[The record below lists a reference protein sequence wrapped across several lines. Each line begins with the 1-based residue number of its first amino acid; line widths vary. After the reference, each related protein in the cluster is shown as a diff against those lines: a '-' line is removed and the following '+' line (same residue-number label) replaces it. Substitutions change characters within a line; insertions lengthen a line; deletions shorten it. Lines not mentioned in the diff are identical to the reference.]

1 MKITTV
7 SDLMVP
13 LEEYATVSE
22 EATLFEA
29 VMALEQAQ
37 ERLGRKRYKYLHRAI
52 LVYDKNRKV
61 VGKISQL
68 DVLKA
73 LEPKYATME
82 TVESISR
89 GGFSPDLLKSILA
102 DLALWDKPLKN
113 ICGKAARVK
122 VKEFMHIPTE
132 GEYIEET
139 ASLEEAMHMLV
150 MGRHQSLLVTRSGVI
165 VGILRLTDVFMEI
178 FRIMKLCEL

>member
-1 MKITTV
+1 MKIITV
-7 SDLMVP
+7 KDLMVP
-13 LEEYATVSE
+13 IEEYATVSE
-22 EATLFEA
+22 KASLFEA
-29 VMALEQAQ
+29 VMTLEKAQ
-37 ERLGRKRYKYLHRAI
+37 ERLDRERYKYLHRAM
-52 LVYDKNRKV
+52 LVYDKNRKI

-68 DVLKA
+68 DVLSA

-82 TVESISR
+82 NVESISR

-132 GEYIEET
+132 GEYIEEK

-150 MGRHQSLLVTRSGVI
+150 MGRHQSLLVTRKGEI

-178 FRIMKLCEL
+178 FRMMKLCEL

>member
-1 MKITTV
+1 MKIITV
-7 SDLMVP
+7 RDLMVP
-13 LEEYATVSE
+13 LEEYATVPE

-29 VMALEQAQ
+29 VMTLERAQ
-37 ERLGRKRYKYLHRAI
+37 ERLDRKRYKYLHRAI

-68 DVLKA
+68 DVLRA

-82 TVESISR
+82 NVESISR

-113 ICGKAARVK
+113 ICGKAAKVK
-122 VKEFMHIPTE
+122 VKEFMHIPAE

-150 MGRHQSLLVTRSGVI
+150 MGHHQSLLVASSGEI
-165 VGILRLTDVFMEI
+165 VGILRLTDVFMEV
-178 FRIMKLCEL
+178 FRMMKLCGL